1 MSDFI
6 TVCKRG
12 EIREGHGKS
21 FTVAGRAVAVFLVD
35 GQYYAL
41 NDYCPHMGAS
51 LGPGDV
57 RDLTVICDRHGWA
70 FRLADGRGIDAT
82 DLKAEAF
89 ETRVQDGEV
98 QVRLP

>member
-1 MSDFI
+1 MTEFI
-6 TVCKRG
+6 TVCKPG

-21 FTVAGRAVAVFLVD
+21 FSVADRAVAVFFVD

-51 LGPGDV
+51 LGLGDV

-70 FRLADGRGIDAT
+70 FRLADGRGIDAP
-82 DLKAEAF
+82 DLKAEVF
-89 ETRVQDGEV
+89 ETRVKDGEV
-98 QVRLP
+98 QVRLS

>member
-6 TVCKRG
+6 TVCKHG

-21 FTVAGRAVAVFLVD
+21 FAVAGRAIALFLVD

-51 LGPGDV
+51 LGLGDV
-57 RDLTVICDRHGWA
+57 RDLRVICDRHGWA
-70 FRLADGRGIDAT
+70 FRLADGQGIDAPDFT
-82 DLKAEAF
+82 AEVF
-89 ETRVQDGEV
+89 ETRVQDGEL

>member
-6 TVCKRG
+6 TVCKLG
-12 EIREGHGKS
+12 DVREGHGKS
-21 FTVAGRAVAVFLVD
+21 FSVAGRAAALFLVD

-41 NDYCPHMGAS
+41 DDYCPHMGSS
-51 LGPGDV
+51 LGLGDV

-70 FRLADGRGIDAT
+70 FRLANGRGIDAP
-82 DLKAEAF
+82 DLKAEVF
-89 ETRVQDGEV
+89 ETRVQDGQV